1 MKRLLVIL
9 CLLVFALPSF
19 ATGDYY
25 EGCND
30 NITYTPNNGV
40 HDYYTKLKKQYR
52 EKYDKDNSYPVNSY
66 DQEVIV
72 PLLDYMIANP
82 VKLPSKWLSE

>member
-40 HDYYTKLKKQYR
+40 QDYYTKLEKRYR
-52 EKYDKDNSYPVNSY
+52 EKYDKDNSYPANSY
-66 DQEVIV
+66 NKEVYA
-72 PLLDYMIANP
+72 PLLHYMIRNSS
-82 VKLPSKWLSE
+82 KFPSN